1 MKQGELYMAKN
12 AELQERYSKL
22 VLAKQ
27 RKTSL
32 FINLFNRTY
41 DGSPTSGAVN
51 IPVRDTEV
59 AVNAYDKVKGASLTT
74 STTTYKTL
82 VIDHDNVVNELV
94 DGYVAEAVPDNLV
107 AERLDSAGY
116 SMAMQTDADLCN
128 ELITN
133 GTAIADTKAL
143 TKTTIYESIIDAR
156 TQARKAH
163 LKTFELWLAVSPD
176 AYALLLKSPDFIRAS
191 ALGDEVVQT
200 GAVGKIGGIL
210 VYEADDLTDDTVDYI
225 LGNSI
230 FCHYVD
236 EMKVPVAVN
245 NLADGEHIGA
255 CAIQGRDVYGYMISR
270 PETVFVKKHT
280 A

>member
-1 MKQGELYMAKN
+1 MAQN
-12 AELQERYSKL
+12 TELQERYSSM

-32 FINLFNRTY
+32 FINLFNRNYEGT
-41 DGSPTSGAVN
+41 PTSGAVK

-59 AVNAYDKVKGASLTT
+59 TVKSYDKVNGTSLTN

-82 VIDHDNVVNELV
+82 VIDHDNAVNELV
-94 DGYVAEAVPDNLV
+94 DGYVAEAVPDKLV

-116 SMAMQTDADLCN
+116 SMALQTDTDLCS
-128 ELITN
+128 ELIKT
-133 GTAIADTKAL
+133 GTAVADTKAL

-163 LKTFELWLAVSPD
+163 LQTSELWLAVSPD
-176 AYALLLKSPDFIRAS
+176 TYALLLKSPEFIKAS
-191 ALGDEVVQT
+191 SLGDEVLQT
-200 GAVGKIGGIL
+200 GAVGKIGGIT
-210 VYEADDLTDDTVDYI
+210 VYECDNMTDDKVDYI
-225 LGNSI
+225 LGNRI

-236 EMKVPVAVN
+236 DWAVPVSVN
-245 NLADGEHIGA
+245 DIADGKHIGA
-255 CAIQGRDVYGYMISR
+255 SAIQGRDVYGYMISR
-270 PETVFVKKHT
+270 PTTVLVKKHS

>member
-1 MKQGELYMAKN
+1 MAQN
-12 AELQERYSKL
+12 TELQERYSTL

-32 FINLFNRTY
+32 FINLFNRNYEGT
-41 DGSPTSGAVN
+41 PKSGAVK

-59 AVNAYDKVKGASLTT
+59 KVNTYDKVNGASLTA
-74 STTTYKTL
+74 SATTYKTL

-116 SMAMQTDADLCN
+116 SMAMQTDNDLCA
-128 ELITN
+128 ELIEN
-133 GTAIADTKAL
+133 GTKLFNTKPL
-143 TKTTIYESIIDAR
+143 TKITIYEAIIDAR
-156 TQARKAH
+156 TQARKEH
-163 LKTFELWLAVSPD
+163 LKTAEMWLVVSPD
-176 AYALLLKSPDFIRAS
+176 TYALLLKSPDFIKAS
-191 ALGDEVVQT
+191 ALGDAIVQT
-200 GAVGKIGGIL
+200 GAVGQIGGIT
-210 VYEADDLTDDTVDYI
+210 VYEADEMTDETVDFI
-225 LGNSI
+225 LGNRI

-245 NLADGEHIGA
+245 DLKDGEHIGA
-255 CAIQGRDVYGYMISR
+255 SAIQGRDVYGYMISR
-270 PETVFVKKHT
+270 PTTVLVKKHN

>member
-1 MKQGELYMAKN
+1 MAQN
-12 AELQERYSKL
+12 TELQERYSNL

-32 FINLFNRTY
+32 FINLFNRNYEGT
-41 DGSPTSGAVN
+41 PTSGAVN

-59 AVNAYDKVKGASLTT
+59 PVNAYDKVKGASLTT
-74 STTTYKTL
+74 SKTSYKTL
-82 VIDHDNVVNELV
+82 VIDKDNVVNELV

-116 SMAMQTDADLCN
+116 SMAMQTDIDLCN

-133 GTAIADTKAL
+133 GTAISDTKAL

-156 TQARKAH
+156 TQARKEH

-176 AYALLLKSPDFIRAS
+176 TYALLLKSPDFIRAS
-191 ALGDEVVQT
+191 ALGDEIVQT
-200 GAVGKIGGIL
+200 GAVGRIGGIT
-210 VYEADDLTDDTVDYI
+210 VYEADDLTDETVDYI
-225 LGNSI
+225 LGNTI

-236 EMKVPVAVN
+236 AMKVPVAVN
-245 NLADGEHIGA
+245 DLADGEHIGA

>member
-1 MKQGELYMAKN
+1 MAKN
-12 AELQERYSKL
+12 AELQERYSNL

-32 FINLFNRTY
+32 FINLFNRNYEGT
-41 DGSPTSGAVN
+41 PTSGAVN

-59 AVNAYDKVKGASLTT
+59 AVNAYDKVNGASLTT
-74 STTTYKTL
+74 SKTSYKTL
-82 VIDHDNVVNELV
+82 VIDKDNVVNELV

-116 SMAMQTDADLCN
+116 SMAMQTDTDLCN
-128 ELITN
+128 DLIAH
-133 GTAIADTKAL
+133 GTAISDTKAL

-245 NLADGEHIGA
+245 DLADGEHIGA

>member
-1 MKQGELYMAKN
+1 MAQNK
-12 AELQERYSKL
+12 ELQERYSQM

-32 FINLFNRTY
+32 FINLFNRNYEGT
-41 DGSPTSGAVN
+41 PTAGAVK

-59 AVNAYDKVKGASLTT
+59 AVTAYDKKTGAALTT
-74 STTTYKTL
+74 SATSYKTL
-82 VIDHDNVVNELV
+82 VIDNDNAVNELI
-94 DGYVAEAVPDNLV
+94 DGYAAEAVPDGLV

-116 SMAMQTDADLCN
+116 SMAMKIDTDLGDALVAQ
-128 ELITN
+128 

-143 TKTTIYESIIDAR
+143 TKTTVYDAVIDAR

-163 LKTFELWLAVSPD
+163 LQPSEMWLAVSTEM
-176 AYALLLKSPDFIRAS
+176 YGLLLKCDQFVRAS

-200 GAVGKIGGIL
+200 GAIGKIGGML
-210 VYEADDLTDDTVDYI
+210 VYEADNLTDANVDFI

-236 EMKVPVAVN
+236 EWLIPVSIKD
-245 NLADGEHIGA
+245 LADGEHIGA
-255 CAIQGRDVYGYMISR
+255 SAIQGRDVYGYMISR
-270 PETVFVKKHT
+270 PETVFVRKH

>member
-1 MKQGELYMAKN
+1 MAQN
-12 AELQERYSKL
+12 TELQERYSSL

-32 FINLFNRTY
+32 FINLFNRNYEGT
-41 DGSPTSGAVN
+41 PTSGAVK

-59 AVNAYDKVKGASLTT
+59 TVKAYDKVNGTTLTN

-82 VIDHDNVVNELV
+82 VIDHDNAVNELV
-94 DGYVAEAVPDNLV
+94 DGYVAEAVPDKLV

-116 SMAMQTDADLCN
+116 SMALQTDTDLCR
-128 ELITN
+128 ELIKT

-163 LKTFELWLAVSPD
+163 LQTSELWLAVSPD
-176 AYALLLKSPDFIRAS
+176 TYALLLKSPEFIKAS
-191 ALGDEVVQT
+191 ALGDEVLQT
-200 GAVGKIGGIL
+200 GAVGKIGGIT
-210 VYEADDLTDDTVDYI
+210 VYEYDNMTDDKVDYI
-225 LGNSI
+225 LGNRI

-236 EMKVPVAVN
+236 EWAVKIGIN
-245 NLADGEHIGA
+245 DLADGEHIGA
-255 CAIQGRDVYGYMISR
+255 SAIQGRDVYGYMISR
-270 PETVFVKKHT
+270 PTTVLVKKHS